1 MASINLPKEPKG
13 KEFEEYISSLF
24 QSRGYYIERNVVER
38 ITEEVFELDIITTD
52 YSSTPPNIKLVEV
65 KSGDWGYPDLFKL
78 RGWMDYLKIS
88 KGIFVVKKENKDINL
103 FKTIAQE
110 LSIEFI
116 IIEDPKKPKDFLY
129 DFLHIDIIDDA
140 DISTWRSSYW
150 VERNLLNLL
159 THKKKSNPDIKRY
172 NVLDEYYCKVNSET
186 FFTENIYEKVFNL
199 YSIFQKFPRIS
210 AKCGNEIN
218 GNDFDEDC
226 NALPTNIY
234 EDTYYKASNNDI
246 QISTFIEHRARLA
259 ILKNAI
265 DYRLYKISENTHKT
279 QDNIFLKIPQTNYEL
294 KLSDLLPTSF
304 KE

>member
-24 QSRGYYIERNVVER
+24 QSRGDYIERNVVER

-116 IIEDPKKPKDFLY
+116 IIED
-129 DFLHIDIIDDA
+129 
-140 DISTWRSSYW
+140 
-150 VERNLLNLL
+150 
-159 THKKKSNPDIKRY
+159 
-172 NVLDEYYCKVNSET
+172 
-186 FFTENIYEKVFNL
+186 
-199 YSIFQKFPRIS
+199 
-210 AKCGNEIN
+210 
-218 GNDFDEDC
+218 
-226 NALPTNIY
+226 
-234 EDTYYKASNNDI
+234 DTK
-246 QISTFIEHRARLA
+246 
-259 ILKNAI
+259 
-265 DYRLYKISENTHKT
+265 
-279 QDNIFLKIPQTNYEL
+279 
-294 KLSDLLPTSF
+294 
-304 KE
+304 